1 MKRIKT
7 AKCISGEIIAE
18 DIYNDKG
25 IILVSKDTV
34 INNYIKHKLI
44 DFGIGQI
51 KVYDEEENSIEF
63 LKFNKQYKDC
73 LLLVKGLLNDISTGN
88 YHNIDRVANY
98 ITNIVYKNICNCEY
112 MIQCLQKI
120 RSNDEYTYT
129 HCINT
134 AFYSMLL
141 GCWCKMS
148 KDEIVELVSSALLHD
163 IGKTKI
169 PPEILNKKGKLDSY
183 EFEIMKSHSLEGYKI
198 VENIPDFSSDMK
210 KAILLHHERMDGSGY
225 PVGLKGNSI
234 NLYARI
240 ISIADVY
247 DAMTQDR
254 IYKEKVSPFETFEMF
269 MTEGIRQF
277 DYRLLYKFMKH
288 IAPFYIGTNVEL
300 NNGEIGEIVYIPPQD
315 IVYPILFVNSEYI
328 DLSKKT
334 DIRVLKVV

>member
-18 DIYNDKG
+18 DIYNNNG
-25 IILVSKDTV
+25 IILVSKDTI
-34 INNYIKHKLI
+34 INNYIKYKLI
-44 DFGIGQI
+44 DLGVYQI
-51 KVYDEEENSIEF
+51 KVYDEDENSAQYTEF
-63 LKFNKQYKDC
+63 KRQYKEC
-73 LLLVKGLLNDISTGN
+73 LLLVKELLSDISSGN
-88 YHNIDRVANY
+88 YHKIDKVANY
-98 ITNIVYKNICNCEY
+98 ITDLIYQNITDCDY
-112 MIQCLQKI
+112 MIKCLQKI
-120 RSNDEYTYT
+120 RSKDEYTYT

-134 AFYSMLL
+134 AFYSMLI
-141 GCWCKMS
+141 GYWNNMP
-148 KDEIVELVSSALLHD
+148 KDKLIELVCAALLHD

-169 PPEILNKKGKLDSY
+169 PLEILNKKGRLDAD
-183 EFEIMKSHSLEGYKI
+183 EFEIMKSHASEGYEI
-198 VENIPDFSSDMK
+198 VKNIPDFSFDMK

-225 PVGLKGNSI
+225 PFGLKGDLI

-269 MTEGIRQF
+269 LTEGIRQF
-277 DYRLLYKFMKH
+277 DYHLLYNFMKH

-300 NNGEIGEIVYIPPQD
+300 TNGEIGEIVYIPPQD
-315 IVYPILFVNSEYI
+315 IVYPILSVNSVYV
-328 DLSKKT
+328 DLSKET